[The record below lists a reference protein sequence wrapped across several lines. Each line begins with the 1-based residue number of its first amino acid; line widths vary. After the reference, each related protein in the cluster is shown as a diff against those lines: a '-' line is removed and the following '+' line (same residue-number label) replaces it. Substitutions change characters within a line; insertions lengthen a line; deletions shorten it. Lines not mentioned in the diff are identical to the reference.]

1 VDAVAAGAAGVP
13 GAASPTHAGR
23 RHGPAPETT
32 RLRITVFA
40 GSSRRASEPFLAVA
54 RELGSAIA
62 RRGHDLVYG
71 GGRTG
76 LMGALADAALA
87 SGGRVHGVILR
98 RFIEEDVHHL
108 GVEMFEVDDMR
119 ARKAGLD
126 ERADAFVALPGGLG
140 TLEELAEI
148 LSFRK
153 LALHHRPV
161 VLLNAAGFY
170 DPLLA
175 WLEGA
180 IGAGFERPDARRWWV
195 VATHAAGAVEACERL
210 HRP

>member
-1 VDAVAAGAAGVP
+1 V
-13 GAASPTHAGR
+13 
-23 RHGPAPETT
+23 
-32 RLRITVFA
+32 RITVFA
-40 GSSRRASEPFLAVA
+40 GSSRRSAPAFTALAQS
-54 RELGSAIA
+54 LGAEIA
-62 RRGHDLVYG
+62 HRGHELVYG

-76 LMGALADAALA
+76 LMGTLADAALA
-87 SGGRVHGVILR
+87 AGGRVHGVILR
-98 RFIEEDVHHL
+98 RFIDEDVHHL

-126 ERADAFVALPGGLG
+126 ERADAFVALPGGFG

-161 VLLNAAGFY
+161 VLLNAEGFW

-175 WLEGA
+175 WFERA
-180 IGAGFERPDARRWWV
+180 IDGGFEQPAARVWWSVAATAAAAVDLCETFRGSDAPDQG
-195 VATHAAGAVEACERL
+195 AT
-210 HRP
+210 P